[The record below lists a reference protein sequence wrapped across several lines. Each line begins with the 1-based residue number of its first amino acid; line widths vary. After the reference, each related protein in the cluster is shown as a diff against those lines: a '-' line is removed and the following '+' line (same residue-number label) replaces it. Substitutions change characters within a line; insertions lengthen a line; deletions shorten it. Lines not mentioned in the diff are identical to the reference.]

1 VKEQGIKHIDLIK
14 IDVEGVEKEVL
25 EGGIN
30 TLRDKIDNVFVEISP
45 LRKSPDSSDYL
56 EVFKMLHNCGFAF
69 IDVSVDFFFS
79 KDKDVINYYWGT
91 QF

>member
-1 VKEQGIKHIDLIK
+1 
-14 IDVEGVEKEVL
+14 
-25 EGGIN
+25 
-30 TLRDKIDNVFVEISP
+30 LRDKIDNVFIEISP
-45 LRKSPDSSDYL
+45 LRKPSDSSDYL

-69 IDVSVDFFFS
+69 IGVSVDFFFS